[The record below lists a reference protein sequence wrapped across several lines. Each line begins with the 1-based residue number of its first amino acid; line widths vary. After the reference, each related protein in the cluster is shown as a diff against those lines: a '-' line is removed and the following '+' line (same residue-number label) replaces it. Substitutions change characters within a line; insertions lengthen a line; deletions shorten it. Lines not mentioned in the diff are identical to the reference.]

1 MYSKYER
8 RTDTRTYED
17 RKKLYE
23 GVSKY
28 QLALN
33 SLLSNLN
40 FIRAGKFFIAKFW
53 KKIGRKN

>member
-23 GVSKY
+23 GVR
-28 QLALN
+28 LANLSHFSVLILN
-33 SLLSNLN
+33 V
-40 FIRAGKFFIAKFW
+40 FRAGRFFIAKFW
-53 KKIGRKN
+53 KKTGKKK